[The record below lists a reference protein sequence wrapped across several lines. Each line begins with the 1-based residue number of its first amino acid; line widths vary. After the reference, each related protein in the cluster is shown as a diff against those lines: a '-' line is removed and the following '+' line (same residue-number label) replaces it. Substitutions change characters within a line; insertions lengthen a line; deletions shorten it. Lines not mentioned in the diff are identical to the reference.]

1 MSENARSRITVSGLV
16 QGVFFRGNTVE
27 QAVSLN
33 LTGWVRNLEN
43 GDVEIVA
50 EGEKEKIDKLIGWC
64 HAGPSMA
71 RIDSVTVAWEK
82 HRGEFTEFT
91 VEY

>member
-1 MSENARSRITVSGLV
+1 MSEHARSRITVSGLV
-16 QGVFFRGNTVE
+16 QGVFFRANTVE
-27 QAVSLN
+27 KAAALG
-33 LTGWVRNLEN
+33 LTGGVRNLEN

-50 EGEKEKIDKLIGWC
+50 EGEKEKIDKLIRWC

-71 RIDSVTVAWEK
+71 RIDSVAVAWEE